1 MSELREAIGG
11 WAQRAAKNATWLMV
25 LGAVTV
31 IAGFMAIASPLGA
44 GLGISVVIGLA
55 MVIGGI
61 ARTIGAFSAGSF
73 GQGALAFIGGML
85 ALVAGVVITAR
96 PGVGLEVLT
105 LMLGAYLVVDGVS
118 SGILAFHVRPEKGWG
133 WMLFNAVLSVILGYM
148 LLSEW
153 PLSGLWAVGTLVGIN
168 LLFSGFSLVAIG
180 SAARGLAKR
189 LDVESYRGPPYF
201 TAGTPRTLKAGAVS
215 SFGSPAYTV
224 RCG

>member
-11 WAQRAAKNATWLMV
+11 WAQRAAKNATWLTV
-25 LGAVTV
+25 LGGVTV

-44 GLGISVVIGLA
+44 GLGVSVVIGIAL
-55 MVIGGI
+55 VIAGI

-85 ALVAGVVITAR
+85 TLVAGVVLTAR
-96 PGVGLEVLT
+96 PGVGLATLT
-105 LMLGAYLVVDGVS
+105 LMLGAYLVIDGVS

-133 WMLFNAVLSVILGYM
+133 WMLFSAALGVILGYM

-168 LLFSGFSLVAIG
+168 LLFSGFSIVAIG

-189 LDVESYRGPPYF
+189 L
-201 TAGTPRTLKAGAVS
+201 T
-215 SFGSPAYTV
+215 
-224 RCG
+224 

>member
-11 WAQRAAKNATWLMV
+11 WAQRAAKNATWLTV
-25 LGAVTV
+25 LGGVTV

-44 GLGISVVIGLA
+44 GLGVTIFIGIA

-85 ALVAGVVITAR
+85 ALAAGVVLTAR

-105 LMLGAYLVVDGVS
+105 LMLGAYLVVDGIS

-148 LLSEW
+148 LLSQW
-153 PLSGLWAVGTLVGIN
+153 PWSGLWAVGTLVGIN

-189 LDVESYRGPPYF
+189 L
-201 TAGTPRTLKAGAVS
+201 T
-215 SFGSPAYTV
+215 
-224 RCG
+224 

>member
-25 LGAVTV
+25 LGGVTV

-44 GLGISVVIGLA
+44 GLGVTIFIGIA

-85 ALVAGVVITAR
+85 ALAAGVVLTAR

-105 LMLGAYLVVDGVS
+105 LMLGAYLVVDGIS

-148 LLSEW
+148 LLSRVAVVR
-153 PLSGLWAVGTLVGIN
+153 AVGRRHAGRHQPAVQR
-168 LLFSGFSLVAIG
+168 LLSRRDRLGR
-180 SAARGLAKR
+180 ARPGQAT
-189 LDVESYRGPPYF
+189 DVESYRGPPYF

>member
-11 WAQRAAKNATWLMV
+11 WAQRAAKNATWLTV
-25 LGAVTV
+25 LGGVTV

-44 GLGISVVIGLA
+44 GLGVTIFIGIA

-85 ALVAGVVITAR
+85 ALAAGVVLTAR

-105 LMLGAYLVVDGVS
+105 LMLGAYLVVDGIS

-148 LLSEW
+148 LLS
-153 PLSGLWAVGTLVGIN
+153 SGRGPGCGPSARWSASTCC
-168 LLFSGFSLVAIG
+168 
-180 SAARGLAKR
+180 SAASLSSRSAR
-189 LDVESYRGPPYF
+189 
-201 TAGTPRTLKAGAVS
+201 PRAAWPSG
-215 SFGSPAYTV
+215 
-224 RCG
+224 